1 MKNWLKASTATMGL
15 IALAGCTLQQ
25 TGTDRYTLSAPSL
38 NQILSQGSSQTA
50 NTPAAT
56 TTEYTGPID
65 GATANVTLTKLNA
78 TQYHLDLG
86 ATGNNGLGGVS
97 GVLTQVGVSDLYEM
111 TTDDQGNKCGLSVKF
126 LPQAIQVNE
135 VYANGMTGCMV
146 DHGASL
152 SFDGQLSQ
160 VQ

>member
-1 MKNWLKASTATMGL
+1 MTNWLKACTATVGL
-15 IALAGCTLQQ
+15 IALTGCTLQQ

-38 NQILSQGSSQTA
+38 NQILGQVPNQTA
-50 NTPAAT
+50 QAPAST
-56 TTEYTGPID
+56 TTKYAGPID
-65 GATANVTLTKLNA
+65 GGTANVTLTKLNA

-86 ATGNNGLGGVS
+86 ASGNNGVGGVS
-97 GVLTQVGVSDLYEM
+97 GVLTQVSGSDLYEM

-126 LPQAIQVNE
+126 LPQAIQVDE
-135 VYANGMTGCMV
+135 VFANGMTGCMV